1 VLVGAT
7 AAWWAWSALTGRNG
21 VTGSYGSLSPKEIHK
36 FDFVN
41 IIIVAITAFVMLLLL
56 GKSSFN
62 ERSNPTPSKS
72 THNTMLEVAW
82 TVLPILILVAIA
94 IPSFRLLHLQYSYP
108 KADLTLKATGYTWYW
123 EHGYPELGISF
134 ETRMLDDEARQAL
147 IAENIPAPR
156 NLAVDNEVIVP
167 VNKVVNVLVT
177 AAPDGVIHDWTIP
190 SFGSKVDAVPGR
202 ITTTWFKATVE
213 GMFYGQCS
221 ELCGKDHSLM
231 PIGVRVVKEEV
242 FAAWSDAMK
251 EAAAAGTAAAAEKD
265 KEKRKK
271 SCGRKSSGQ
280 GQASSSRPRWG
291 RRAPGRRRCQ
301 RSGAEQLSATH
312 RTGRAGATYQR
323 LTGRTHNG

>member
-1 VLVGAT
+1 MLLVGAT
-7 AAWWAWSALTGRNG
+7 VAWAGMGQPSPGEMGMQGAATPVAE
-21 VTGSYGSLSPKEIHK
+21 EIHR
-36 FDFVN
+36 FYDFVN
-41 IIIVAITAFVMLLLL
+41 IIIVAIAVFVMLLLL
-56 GKSSFN
+56 YVIYRFN
-62 ERSNPTPSKS
+62 ERANPTPSTS
-72 THNTMLEVAW
+72 THNTLLEVAW
-82 TVLPILILVAIA
+82 TVLPILVLVAIA
-94 IPSFRLLHLQYSYP
+94 IPSFRLLNLQYSYP
-108 KADLTLKATGYTWYW
+108 KADLTLKATGYQWYW
-123 EHGYPELGISF
+123 EHAYPDLGITF
-134 ETRMLDDEARQAL
+134 ETRVLDDEARQAL

-251 EAAAAGTAAAAEKD
+251 QAAAAGTAAGAEKD
-265 KEKRKK
+265 KDKRKEILLQK
-271 SCGRKSSGQ
+271 KQ
-280 GQASSSRPRWG
+280 LIEKAKAIVKQA
-291 RRAPGRRRCQ
+291 AL
-301 RSGAEQLSATH
+301 EQAGVRQFAKVDATQP
-312 RTGRAGATYQR
+312 AAS
-323 LTGRTHNG
+323 NK